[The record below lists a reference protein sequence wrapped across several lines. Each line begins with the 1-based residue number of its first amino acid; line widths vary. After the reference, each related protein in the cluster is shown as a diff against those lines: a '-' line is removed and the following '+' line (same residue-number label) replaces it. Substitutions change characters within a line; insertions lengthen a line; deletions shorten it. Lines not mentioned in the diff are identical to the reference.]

1 MREDRIGGCEGE
13 QICAVLRISAPHRI
27 LRTDPASAETDRL
40 LRMTY
45 GLDQEGNARY
55 ESGDPDLYYAHCDKC
70 DRYVVGDSASG
81 TGLRFVAHPRSAA
94 FPCYRGDVGT
104 GIEYYWPLPPAL
116 PR

>member
-1 MREDRIGGCEGE
+1 MDFIFPDRWVVEG
-13 QICAVLRISAPHRI
+13 I
-27 LRTDPASAETDRL
+27 LRTDPANAETDRL

-45 GLDQEGNARY
+45 RLDQEGNARY

-94 FPCYRGDVGT
+94 FPCYRGDVGV
-104 GIEYYWPLPPAL
+104 GIEYYWPLPPAS